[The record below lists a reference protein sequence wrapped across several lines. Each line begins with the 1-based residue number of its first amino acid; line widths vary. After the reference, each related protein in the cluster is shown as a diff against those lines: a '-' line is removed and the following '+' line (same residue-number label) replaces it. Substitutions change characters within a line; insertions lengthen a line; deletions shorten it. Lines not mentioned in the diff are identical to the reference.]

1 MPRFAKQPD
10 CPADAALADYAAGT
24 LSFLARANVSE
35 HLAAC
40 EFCGAEL
47 TLLSRH
53 AHAANA
59 VETTKESFFVAAP
72 PMPLAL
78 RLLAESVLADMH
90 DDARAVE
97 RRAA

>member
-1 MPRFAKQPD
+1 MSSFAKQPG
-10 CPADAALADYAAGT
+10 CPSSAALSAYGLGS
-24 LSFLARANVSE
+24 LSFLARRSVAE

-47 TLLSRH
+47 SLLLAPQAS
-53 AHAANA
+53 ANA
-59 VETTKESFFVAAP
+59 SLDAHVAADAP

-78 RLLAESVLADMH
+78 RTLAESVLSEMH
-90 DDARAVE
+90 AAPVAE